1 MDNETILKQFDEIEK
16 RVEKLI
22 GACQS
27 LEAANAEL
35 TGKIGRLE
43 EELQSKRETEDR
55 QTEVK
60 ALIRTK
66 IDNLME
72 RLEGVTEADQAQ

>member
-16 RVEKLI
+16 RVERLI
-22 GACQS
+22 GACQT
-27 LEAANAEL
+27 LKATNTEL
-35 TGKIGRLE
+35 TEKVGRLE
-43 EELQSKRETEDR
+43 AELLEKNQLEGKDTEM
-55 QTEVK
+55 K

-72 RLEGVTEADQAQ
+72 RLEGVTEADQEQ

>member
-1 MDNETILKQFDEIEK
+1 LDNETILKQFDEIEK

-35 TGKIGRLE
+35 NNEVGRLE
-43 EELQSKRETEDR
+43 EEIQSKRELEDR

-72 RLEGVTEADQAQ
+72 RLEGITEAGQEQ

>member
-35 TGKIGRLE
+35 NNEVGRLE
-43 EELQSKRETEDR
+43 EEIQSKRELEDR

-72 RLEGVTEADQAQ
+72 RLEGITEAGQEQ

>member
-1 MDNETILKQFDEIEK
+1 LDNNTILNQFDEIEK

-22 GACQS
+22 GACKE

-35 TGKIGRLE
+35 SDKVGRLE
-43 EELQSKRETEDR
+43 SQLREKEESEGRHA
-55 QTEVK
+55 EVK

-72 RLEGVTEADQAQ
+72 RLEGVTETGQEQ

>member
-1 MDNETILKQFDEIEK
+1 MDNNAILNQFDEIEK

-22 GACQS
+22 KVCKT
-27 LEAANAEL
+27 LEVENAAL
-35 TGKIGRLE
+35 TEKVGRLE
-43 EELQSKRETEDR
+43 SELREKGELESR
-55 QTEVK
+55 HAEVK

-72 RLEGVTEADQAQ
+72 RLEGVTETGQEQ